1 MVNGDSENRREVWR
15 EEGSPARGIRGW
27 RIYVEGFLRV
37 FSHFEHHYFLNIF
50 STPFYIDFGS
60 ISDPNL
66 DQKSSQS
73 RPRGRYLPRPKLHR
87 SFFRILKDVLDGM
100 LDFEVPRPPEELP
113 KST

>member
-1 MVNGDSENRREVWR
+1 MSAIWGIRNDGKRFLSDGRSWVDCDSENRREVWR

-50 STPFYIDFGS
+50 SRPFYIDFGS

-66 DQKSSQS
+66 DQKS
-73 RPRGRYLPRPKLHR
+73 
-87 SFFRILKDVLDGM
+87 
-100 LDFEVPRPPEELP
+100 
-113 KST
+113 